1 MKNLFATSFLLLAL
15 PLALIGTGA
24 QAQAPR
30 GQVHNEKAAILMA
43 RKIWINL
50 YPVSAAKVGSEA
62 AWLKGEKATLDGD
75 MWEVSP
81 KTPGPDALGSGLVF
95 RIASVDGKMMGYYSP

>member
-15 PLALIGTGA
+15 QLALIGTGA

-50 YPVSAAKVGSEA
+50 
-62 AWLKGEKATLDGD
+62 
-75 MWEVSP
+75 
-81 KTPGPDALGSGLVF
+81 
-95 RIASVDGKMMGYYSP
+95 

>member
-1 MKNLFATSFLLLAL
+1 MKKLLATSLLLLAL
-15 PLALIGTGA
+15 PLVGA

-30 GQVHNEKAAILMA
+30 GPVHNEKAAILMA

-62 AWLKGEKATLDGD
+62 AWLKGEKAELDGD

-81 KTPGPDALGSGLVF
+81 KAPGPDALGSGLVF